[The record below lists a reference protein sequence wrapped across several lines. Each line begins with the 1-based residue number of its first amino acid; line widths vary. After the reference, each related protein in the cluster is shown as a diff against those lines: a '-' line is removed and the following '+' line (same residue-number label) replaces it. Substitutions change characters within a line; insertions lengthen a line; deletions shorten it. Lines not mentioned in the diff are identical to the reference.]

1 MNTVFDINECDEDID
16 DCAQICTDTKFS
28 YTCSCQAGYRLASDG
43 HGCHGK

>member
-16 DCAQICTDTKFS
+16 DCAQICTDTEFS
-28 YTCSCQAGYRLASDG
+28 YTCSCRSGYRLASDG